1 MQQSSVIITTELLNQ
16 AGLPEVLANC
26 YCYTPQGNRLK
37 NELRYYKNDT
47 KAELVEELNA
57 VNALLPLMKENSP
70 QLMEGWTQLA
80 RLRELRGTFNSLE
93 HGSLLDETEFFE
105 IKSALTIFK
114 RIGKL
119 SPILEAAGVHFED
132 TSEAAQLLEPKGRS
146 TPSFHIYSDYS
157 PALAEIRERKKAL
170 EHEISQT
177 RGPERKALITKRAVI
192 TAEEF
197 KEEEQ
202 IRRMLGSKLLNW
214 LPEMQHNAEACGLL
228 DFRLAKAD
236 LAMRWNA
243 SLPTLVDDDQ
253 PTIIE
258 NTRLPQLAENLELQG
273 LEFTPISIELRDG
286 TTVLSGAN
294 MGGKSVALKAVFLAI
309 LMTQL
314 GYFPVCERLE
324 TPLYDFL
331 AFESSHDGDMLRG
344 LSSFGLEAIKIRD
357 HYRRSKKERGL
368 IIMDEPCRGTNPAE
382 ASVIVQALCQTYGK
396 TTNRFFIATHYPVI
410 PEKGIRF
417 YQVRGIRPEALK
429 EMPAYQVK
437 THSDFEN
444 HDKNV
449 SEGLTKQDQRE
460 DIARVRKIQKLMDYR
475 LEEISGTHTVASS
488 AIKIAELLGVDESLI
503 HEMKTAWRED

>member
-1 MQQSSVIITTELLNQ
+1 
-16 AGLPEVLANC
+16 
-26 YCYTPQGNRLK
+26 
-37 NELRYYKNDT
+37 
-47 KAELVEELNA
+47 
-57 VNALLPLMKENSP
+57 
-70 QLMEGWTQLA
+70 
-80 RLRELRGTFNSLE
+80 
-93 HGSLLDETEFFE
+93 
-105 IKSALTIFK
+105 
-114 RIGKL
+114 
-119 SPILEAAGVHFED
+119 
-132 TSEAAQLLEPKGRS
+132 
-146 TPSFHIYSDYS
+146 
-157 PALAEIRERKKAL
+157 
-170 EHEISQT
+170 
-177 RGPERKALITKRAVI
+177 
-192 TAEEF
+192 
-197 KEEEQ
+197 
-202 IRRMLGSKLLNW
+202 MLGSKLLTW
-214 LPEMQHNAEACGLL
+214 LPEMQHNAEVCGLL

-253 PTIIE
+253 PTIIQ

-331 AFESSHDGDMLRG
+331 AFESSHEGDMFRG

-357 HYRRSKKERGL
+357 HYRRSIKERGL

-382 ASVIVQALCQTYGK
+382 ASAIVQALCQTYGK

-417 YQVRGIRPEALK
+417 YQVRGIRSEALK
-429 EMPAYQVK
+429 EIPAYHVK
-437 THSDFEN
+437 NQSDFEN
-444 HDKNV
+444 YDKNE
-449 SEGLTKQDQRE
+449 STALTKQDQRE

-488 AIKIAELLGVDESLI
+488 AIKIAELLGVDETLI
-503 HEMKTAWRED
+503 HEMKAAWRED